1 MLQVT
6 AGRRPWRRAVVA
18 ATIAGCP
25 ADAGRRA
32 RTFQNS
38 TSSSKDGSSS
48 STNSARWLGPLTD
61 SVAPMYLAANAS
73 CEFLSIW
80 PVRSVTSKLSAAAG
94 ASTSRGGRAPMSSG
108 SIQPQSIAVRTA
120 SASDV
125 GCGTRTI
132 SGSLA
137 SPATN
142 HHGCTWRCATF
153 SSHGPARPSRA
164 AAGSRGRLRSAP
176 GAAGIVR
183 EELPPA
189 SPRALVPAFPSRRQ

>member
-125 GCGTRTI
+125 GCGTRTARTNRARDI
-132 SGSLA
+132 IRIA
-137 SPATN
+137 ATN
-142 HHGCTWRCATF
+142 F
-153 SSHGPARPSRA
+153 ARDI
-164 AAGSRGRLRSAP
+164 RSASQR
-176 GAAGIVR
+176 GMEQR
-183 EELPPA
+183 M
-189 SPRALVPAFPSRRQ
+189 SPRYPICIPDLSTARLCVCAACIAFGLSRRARCRATR